1 MRNLI
6 KKIFRKIQS
15 EDEIKE
21 LADLIEWKD
30 KFIKKDDEIVLGRG
44 REKEISFNLND
55 SSHLIVVTSEAYGKT
70 TVLKNILWQM
80 IKKDF
85 EVLVLYSDISEFYDN
100 YNKFGEVIGILEA
113 EEFNNI
119 LELLI
124 SESEYRIKLIR
135 DAWCTDIKEYNE
147 VNKDNKIKRIGVF
160 IDNIESIL
168 EEYKDEKIKEKIEG
182 NISALLFLSK
192 STGIHAFL
200 SITLHNFESL
210 HSSIVDNISIK
221 ICGKTINAVDSAC
234 ILGNTRAKD
243 LKSIPGRMIV
253 KQDNPSVLT
262 EFQAY
267 HFNDEKCLDL

>member
-1 MRNLI
+1 MKNLI

-30 KFIKKDDEIVLGRG
+30 KFIKKGDEIVLGRG
-44 REKEISFNLND
+44 IEKEISFNLND
-55 SSHLIVVTSEAYGKT
+55 SSHLIVATPGAYGKT

-85 EVLVLYSDISEFYDN
+85 EVVVYSDIWEFNEN
-100 YNKFGEVIGILEA
+100 YNKFEEVIGILEA
-113 EEFNNI
+113 EEFNNR

-124 SESEYRIKLIR
+124 AESKYRIKLIR
-135 DAWCTDIKEYNE
+135 DAWCIDIKEYNE
-147 VNKDNKIKRIGVF
+147 VNKDNKIKRISVF

-168 EEYKDEKIKEKIEG
+168 EKCKDEKIKEKIEE

-192 STGIHAFL
+192 STGIHVFL
-200 SITLHNFESL
+200 SIALHNFESL
-210 HSSIVDNISIK
+210 PSSIVDNISIK
-221 ICGKTINAVDSAC
+221 ICGKAIDAVDSAYV
-234 ILGNTRAKD
+234 LGNARAKA
-243 LKSIPGRMIV
+243 LKSIPGRMII

-267 HFNDEKCLDL
+267 NFNDEKFKYRK